1 MNEGKYIFS
10 QIVDFIP
17 QRQFRRMVARA
28 VQDKT
33 RDWTLSHW
41 NHLLLLIFGQLNG
54 CNTMR
59 ELVSIVEAHSK
70 KAYALGF
77 GDAFSL
83 TSLSRANAQRDYRV
97 FEGFAYYMVELA
109 QRKRVGKR
117 FVIPGKYYA
126 FDSTTIDLCMGL
138 FEWATFRKTK
148 SGIKIQTQ
156 FDISTQVPADFFIT
170 NASVHDIK
178 ALDHIQIEPLACY
191 IFDKGYFDLARMFRI
206 QQQNAFFVIREKGRR
221 PYGII
226 EGEDILEGGNG
237 VLRDQTIRFTRKS
250 NFEKYPSPIRRI
262 VYYAAELGRTFT
274 YYTNNFSLTAAEI
287 ALLYKNRWQVESFFK
302 WIKQHLRVKHF
313 WGNNENAVRIQIYAA
328 IITYCTVAII
338 EKDLNLERSVFDVL
352 RILGSSL
359 LVKDNMME
367 LLSTAPQP
375 ISECAPFNQLSLNFG

>member
-33 RDWTLSHW
+33 RYWTLSHW

-97 FEGFAYYMVELA
+97 FEGFAYYIVNVWGNSLLFQA
-109 QRKRVGKR
+109 
-117 FVIPGKYYA
+117 
-126 FDSTTIDLCMGL
+126 STMPLTHLCMGL

-170 NASVHDIK
+170 NASVHDVK

>member
-1 MNEGKYIFS
+1 M
-10 QIVDFIP
+10 
-17 QRQFRRMVARA
+17 
-28 VQDKT
+28 
-33 RDWTLSHW
+33 
-41 NHLLLLIFGQLNG
+41 
-54 CNTMR
+54 
-59 ELVSIVEAHSK
+59 
-70 KAYALGF
+70 
-77 GDAFSL
+77 
-83 TSLSRANAQRDYRV
+83 
-97 FEGFAYYMVELA
+97 
-109 QRKRVGKR
+109 
-117 FVIPGKYYA
+117 
-126 FDSTTIDLCMGL
+126 
-138 FEWATFRKTK
+138 TFPLR
-148 SGIKIQTQ
+148 
-156 FDISTQVPADFFIT
+156 VPADFFIT
-170 NASVHDIK
+170 NASVHDVK

-221 PYGII
+221 PYDII

-237 VLRDQTIRFTRKS
+237 VLRDQTIRFTRMS

-313 WGNNENAVRIQIYAA
+313 WGNIENAVRIQIYAA

-359 LVKDNMME
+359 PVKDNMME

-375 ISECAPFNQLSLNFG
+375 ISECAPFNQLSLNFGWHIYLLIFLGNTNEIIFLSSA